1 MEGAGTMAT
10 IELIS
15 GGFAPVPTPIA
26 PDGAVDEGALRRH
39 LRWLAESGLDGAVVL
54 GSNGEFPSFTLEE
67 RRRIAAA
74 ASAARGSL
82 TMILGV
88 GSCAIGEVIE
98 MVGEAARLGYDAVLC
113 PPPFYFRKPS
123 TRGLVEFFGRVL
135 DTSRV
140 PVLAYHIPH
149 LTGIPIDDE
158 LLDLIGGH
166 PRLAGVKDSTGDPS
180 ELRRLVGRCAG
191 RSYLVGSDRLVLAA
205 REAGS
210 SGSITAAASIV
221 PGLVADAA
229 RSSHGQEALTRVRG
243 LLEEFGL
250 QAAVKALLRHRG
262 FGYYGSRPPLV
273 GLEAEPER
281 SAELIRRFE
290 ELSPR

>member
-1 MEGAGTMAT
+1 MGITGK
-10 IELIS
+10 IS
-15 GGFAPVPTPIA
+15 GAFAPVPTPIGR
-26 PDGAVDEGALRRH
+26 DGAFDEGALGRH
-39 LRWLAESGLDGAVVL
+39 LHSLAESGLDGAVVL

-67 RRRIAAA
+67 RRRIAVTAA
-74 ASAARGSL
+74 AARSGL

-88 GSCAIGEVIE
+88 GSCAIGEVVE

-123 TRGLVEFFGRVL
+123 TRGLVEFYGRVL
-135 DTSRV
+135 DASQV

-158 LLDLIGGH
+158 LLDMIGGH

-205 REAGS
+205 REAGGT
-210 SGSITAAASIV
+210 GSITAAASIV
-221 PGLVADAA
+221 PALVGEAA
-229 RSSHGQEALTRVRG
+229 RSSQGQEALARVRL

-262 FGYYGSRPPLV
+262 FGHYGSRPPLL
-273 GLEAEPER
+273 GLESEPER
-281 SAELIRRFE
+281 TDELIRRFE
-290 ELSPR
+290 ELSPG

>member
-1 MEGAGTMAT
+1 MAIT
-10 IELIS
+10 EKIS
-15 GGFAPVPTPIA
+15 GAFAPVPTPIGR
-26 PDGAVDEGALRRH
+26 DGAFDEGALGRH
-39 LRWLAESGLDGAVVL
+39 LHSLAESGLDGVVVL

-67 RRRIAAA
+67 RRRIAVTAA
-74 ASAARGSL
+74 AARSSL

-88 GSCAIGEVIE
+88 GSCAIGEVVE

-123 TRGLVEFFGRVL
+123 TRGLVEFYGRVL
-135 DTSRV
+135 DASQV

-149 LTGIPIDDE
+149 FTGIPIDDE
-158 LLDLIGGH
+158 LLDMIGGH

-205 REAGS
+205 RQAGG
-210 SGSITAAASIV
+210 SGSITAAASVV
-221 PGLVADAA
+221 PALVVEAG
-229 RSSHGQEALTRVRG
+229 RSSPGQEALARVRG

-262 FGYYGSRPPLV
+262 FGHYGSRPPLV
-273 GLEAEPER
+273 GLEDDPER
-281 SAELIRRFE
+281 TAELIRRFE
-290 ELSPR
+290 ELSPG

>member
-1 MEGAGTMAT
+1 MAIT
-10 IELIS
+10 GMIS
-15 GGFAPVPTPIA
+15 GAFAPVPTPIGR
-26 PDGAVDEGALRRH
+26 DGAFDEGALGRH
-39 LRWLAESGLDGAVVL
+39 LRWLSEAGLDGVVVL

-67 RRRIAAA
+67 RRRIAVTAA
-74 ASAARGSL
+74 AARSGL

-88 GSCAIGEVIE
+88 GSCAIGEVVE
-98 MVGEAARLGYDAVLC
+98 MVDEAARLGYDAVLC

-123 TRGLVEFFGRVL
+123 TRGLVEFYGRVL
-135 DTSRV
+135 DASQV
-140 PVLAYHIPH
+140 AVLAYHIPH

-158 LLDLIGGH
+158 LLDMIGGH

-191 RSYLVGSDRLVLAA
+191 RSYFVGSDRLVLAA
-205 REAGS
+205 REAGG

-221 PGLVADAA
+221 PALVVEAA
-229 RSSHGQEALTRVRG
+229 RGSHGQEALARVRG

-262 FGYYGSRPPLV
+262 FGRYGSRPPLV
-273 GLEAEPER
+273 GLEGDPER

-290 ELSPR
+290 ELTPG

>member
-1 MEGAGTMAT
+1 MAIT
-10 IELIS
+10 EKIS
-15 GGFAPVPTPIA
+15 GAFAPVPTPIGR
-26 PDGAVDEGALRRH
+26 DGAFDEGALGRH
-39 LRWLAESGLDGAVVL
+39 LHSLAESGLDGVVVL

-67 RRRIAAA
+67 RRRIAVTAA
-74 ASAARGSL
+74 AARSSL

-88 GSCAIGEVIE
+88 GSCAIGEVVE

-123 TRGLVEFFGRVL
+123 TRGLVEFYGRVL
-135 DTSRV
+135 DASQV

-149 LTGIPIDDE
+149 FTGIPIDDE
-158 LLDLIGGH
+158 LLDMIGGH

-205 REAGS
+205 REAGG
-210 SGSITAAASIV
+210 SGSITAAASVV
-221 PGLVADAA
+221 PALVVEAGH
-229 RSSHGQEALTRVRG
+229 SSHGQEALARVRG

-262 FGYYGSRPPLV
+262 FGHYGSRPPLV
-273 GLEAEPER
+273 GLEDDPER
-281 SAELIRRFE
+281 TAELIRRFE
-290 ELSPR
+290 ELSPG

>member
-1 MEGAGTMAT
+1 MGITGK
-10 IELIS
+10 IS
-15 GGFAPVPTPIA
+15 GAFAPVPTPIGR
-26 PDGAVDEGALRRH
+26 DGAFDEGALGRH
-39 LRWLAESGLDGAVVL
+39 LHWLSESGLDGVVVL

-67 RRRIAAA
+67 RRRIAVTAA
-74 ASAARGSL
+74 AARSSL

-88 GSCAIGEVIE
+88 GSCAIGEVVE

-123 TRGLVEFFGRVL
+123 TRGLVEFYGRVL
-135 DTSRV
+135 DASQV

-158 LLDLIGGH
+158 LLDMIGGH

-205 REAGS
+205 REAGGN
-210 SGSITAAASIV
+210 GSITAAASVV
-221 PGLVADAA
+221 PALALEAA
-229 RSSHGQEALTRVRG
+229 RSSHGQEALARVRV

-262 FGYYGSRPPLV
+262 FGHYGSRPPLV
-273 GLEAEPER
+273 GLEGDPER
-281 SAELIRRFE
+281 TTELTRRFE
-290 ELSPR
+290 ELSPG